1 MPHRKEDRR
10 IFSNA
15 EIAQISAWYQD
26 DDPLH
31 TARWI
36 GRQYGVTK
44 HTIIGKMCRLKV
56 KAPRKPADTPRKPYG
71 PRKRKP
77 KPVPVGEF
85 VYVSPSKI
93 PEPLPIPAQ
102 IDSDES
108 EAHPSIIDLR
118 ANQCR
123 YALTEDPPH
132 VFCGKHAWHG
142 SPWCP
147 EHKRMVYT
155 RGIA

>member
-1 MPHRKEDRR
+1 MAVRKEDRHV
-10 IFSNA
+10 FSDS
-15 EIAQISAWYQD
+15 EIEQISAWYQD

-36 GRQYGVTK
+36 GEQYGVTK
-44 HTIIGKMCRLKV
+44 DVIIGKMNRMKV
-56 KAPRKPADTPRKPYG
+56 KAPKKPTATPRKPYG

-85 VYVSPSKI
+85 IYVSPSKI

-102 IDSDES
+102 I
-108 EAHPSIIDLR
+108 EAELPRTHPSIVDLK

-132 VFCGKHAWHG
+132 AFCGKHAWNG
-142 SPWCP
+142 SSWCP
-147 EHKRMVYT
+147 EHERVVWA
-155 RGIA
+155 RGG